1 MTYTLRNVVWD
12 NLCDFIMGKAKAKI
26 CFDASVSQQ
35 IFNAG
40 IAHNKK

>member
-1 MTYTLRNVVWD
+1 MWFGKIPIAIGS
-12 NLCDFIMGKAKAKI
+12 DFIMGKAKAKI
-26 CFDASVSQQ
+26 CFDASVTKQ